1 MSRHLKWLCM
11 TTWLNRHV
19 ISQIGNPH
27 YKFDGHTF
35 YESVYVTM
43 KTKIKFCD
51 DLTLPRDKREVWAD
65 VGYWTIF
72 CVSVG

>member
-1 MSRHLKWLCM
+1 MSRHLKWLRM

-19 ISQIGNPH
+19 ISQIGNRH

-43 KTKIKFCD
+43 KTKIKFYD
-51 DLTLPRDKREVWAD
+51 MTALLYLVIKEK
-65 VGYWTIF
+65 F
-72 CVSVG
+72 E